1 MKTVTIPAAEAAQF
15 LQENGLLGEINRLVL
30 HPRGLALAVLVDPTT
45 DRAVDFAGLLDCR
58 DDPEGIKF
66 SDAMNQKITERL
78 AAYDAQHPL
87 KNIAAGI
94 ADMPVYKKE

>member
-30 HPRGLALAVLVDPTT
+30 HPRGLALAVLVD
-45 DRAVDFAGLLDCR
+45 DNDKAVGFSGLLDYR
-58 DDPEGIKF
+58 DDPSGIWF
-66 SDAMNQKITERL
+66 DAEFRREL
-78 AAYDAQHPL
+78 AAKLEAYDAEHPL

-94 ADMPVYKKE
+94 ANMPVYKKE